1 MEVHTVQQ
9 AVHPAT
15 TVFMYPKPPEFEE
28 HDRKYYNCCCHVR
41 NGALI
46 VAFIGV
52 IVTLAQAI
60 WTIINISMVVK
71 NGQQINGVSTAFSF
85 IVIFL
90 MFLINVLVIFGVQKE
105 RSGFLLP
112 YLIVTVF
119 QMVAII
125 IGIILV
131 VVSLAMGKALFQ
143 MAKDAGTASSTW
155 TSTDATMQ
163 QEGQQM
169 IAMLGASF
177 SVAMGV
183 VLGVLLVLLLFTI
196 WFFVIVKRARR
207 FLLDKHL
214 HECVAMH
221 FKNRVAV
228 APESGHHDMI
238 KD

>member
-41 NGALI
+41 TGALI

-60 WTIINISMVVK
+60 WTIIEISMVAK
-71 NGQQINGVSTAFSF
+71 NGGQINGVSTAFSF
-85 IVIFL
+85 IIIFV
-90 MFLINVLVIFGVQKE
+90 MFLINVLVIYGVQKE

-119 QMVAII
+119 QMVAVIV
-125 IGIILV
+125 GIILV
-131 VVSLAMGKALFQ
+131 VVSLAMGKSLFQ
-143 MAKDAGTASSTW
+143 AANQAA
-155 TSTDATMQ
+155 TSTTWGSTETPLQ
-163 QEGQQM
+163 QEGSQM
-169 IAMLGASF
+169 IAMLGESF

-183 VLGVLLVLLLFTI
+183 ILGVLLVLLLFII
-196 WFFVIVKRARR
+196 WFFIIVKRARR
-207 FLLDKHL
+207 YLLDKHL

-221 FKNRVAV
+221 FKNKVAV
-228 APESGHHDMI
+228 APEAHEA
-238 KD
+238 